1 MSSGRLKKH
10 ESPRVAVD
18 ESQLCSSLTEAMS
31 FLLGPQILFH
41 FYFENPLDYIYFAGG
56 RAHMSWHQVKCGS
69 EDNSQEMVFQ

>member
-1 MSSGRLKKH
+1 MAKNH

-31 FLLGPQILFH
+31 FLLGPRSLFH
-41 FYFENPLDYIYFAGG
+41 FYFENLLYYIYFVGG
-56 RAHMSWHQVKCGS
+56 RARMSRHQVKCGS